1 MKTIAKNKNSF
12 IRMWKNIASKVA
24 EKSGVNLMKDVRK
37 KIRLIGRKGVRALFR
52 QNNRNVYNVV
62 FELKI

>member
-1 MKTIAKNKNSF
+1 
-12 IRMWKNIASKVA
+12 MWKNIASKVA